1 MNATLFKASGMYAD
15 LRSMGLTPEE
25 ICDIADWAE
34 THTEEIETIE
44 DYITPDEQ

>member
-25 ICDIADWAE
+25 IRDLADWAQ
-34 THTEEIETIE
+34 THQEEVETIE
-44 DYITPDEQ
+44 DYIKPDDQ